1 MGRKSKANVRKQ
13 EILSHFYEVI
23 IEEGF
28 EGASIAKIAKKMD
41 VNPSLLIHYF
51 STKDAMIIG
60 LIEYIIQT
68 YSSHIL
74 PDFSKVEDPRER
86 WEDVVDVLSHLQ
98 WDTFLNQTVFYSAY
112 TLSFR
117 SQEIQQKFAELYQKV
132 LARLEE
138 EIIHARDAGII
149 QVQDA
154 SQAARLMLTLM
165 EGANFCRQVRVTNDQ
180 ETRQQMISATLN
192 HVFSA
197 GKI

>member
-180 ETRQQMISATLN
+180 ETRQHMISATLN